1 MKRTRVAVAGT
12 LAMVAVAVVGL
23 ALLSANSSDEAGSS
37 PRRRPADVPVV
48 IGLEPEDVSQFVIE
62 EGSAR
67 ARLVRQNGVWQPGP
81 GTSAEA
87 AALADERE
95 TDLFPLRAY
104 RGLPSDTSRAEFGLG
119 APELVV
125 RVTARRGGELTV
137 AVGALN
143 FTNEGFYAQ
152 RQGDKRLYLLT
163 RRAVDGLR
171 SILRGQ
177 VVEEPMPAREAE
189 SLARAEQLTDPEF
202 VTNPWLGQIEEE
214 VGK

>member
-1 MKRTRVAVAGT
+1 M
-12 LAMVAVAVVGL
+12 
-23 ALLSANSSDEAGSS
+23 
-37 PRRRPADVPVV
+37 PVV
-48 IGLEPEDVSQFVIE
+48 IGLEPEDVSQFMIE
-62 EGSAR
+62 EGSVR

-95 TDLFPLRAY
+95 ADLFPLRAY
-104 RGLPSDTSRAEFGLG
+104 RRLRSDTSRAEFGLA

-125 RVTARRGGELTV
+125 RVTARRGGELIV
-137 AVGALN
+137 AVGALS
-143 FTNEGFYAQ
+143 FTKEGFYAR
-152 RQGDKRLYLLT
+152 RQGDERLYLLT
-163 RRAVDGLR
+163 RRAVDGFR
-171 SILRGQ
+171 SVLRGQ
-177 VVEEPMPAREAE
+177 VVEEPRTAREAE

>member
-37 PRRRPADVPVV
+37 TRRRPADVPVV
-48 IGLEPEDVSQFVIE
+48 VGLEPEDVSQFVIE

-104 RGLPSDTSRAEFGLG
+104 RGLRSDTSRAEFGLA

-137 AVGALN
+137 AVGALS
-143 FTNEGFYAQ
+143 FTKEGFYAQ
-152 RQGDKRLYLLT
+152 RQGDERLYLLT

-177 VVEEPMPAREAE
+177 VVEEPRPAREAE
-189 SLARAEQLTDPEF
+189 TLARAEQLTDPEF